1 MISDLENYEDRLL
14 KIMLT
19 RIDKKIGKIDLKSD
33 FGDELLNE
41 LDSILTPFNFGNLYT
56 LDYTFILSLYDLN
69 YENILSGDDYE
80 LIRPKV
86 KTYKYDID
94 VFSTE
99 NVRRT
104 YTHEISSYDDD
115 LVVKS
120 AVLEDMYGNLEWWEG
135 EETDVDYFDSETTDV
150 RIDKNSFTEI

>member
-14 KIMLT
+14 KIMLA

-33 FGDELLNE
+33 FGGELLDK
-41 LDSILTPFNFGNLYT
+41 LDDILTPFNFGNLDV

-69 YENILSGDDYE
+69 YENILSGDDYD
-80 LIRPKV
+80 LNRPRV
-86 KTYKYDID
+86 KTYKYDIG

-99 NVRRT
+99 SVRRT

-120 AVLEDMYGNLEWWEG
+120 AVLEEMYGNLEWWEG
-135 EETDVDYFDSETTDV
+135 EETDVDYFESETTDV